1 MGGEDPAKSIHLS
14 SAKPTI
20 LGVTASAL
28 LSKQPQCAV
37 IHGNQPQSAAAAA
50 AAAGAGGG
58 AMGCAEPPHHNIM
71 VHDDYMRSVKSLSF
85 GIHERFGL

>member
-1 MGGEDPAKSIHLS
+1 MGGEDPAKYIHLS

-50 AAAGAGGG
+50 AAGAGGS